1 MSVYLWGVACA
12 DVSLPVGVVACADV
26 IYLWGV
32 ACADVS
38 LPVGVVACAD
48 VSLPVGGGVC

>member
-1 MSVYLWGVACA
+1 MLLSV
-12 DVSLPVGVVACADV
+12 
-26 IYLWGV
+26 YLWGV

>member
-12 DVSLPVGVVACADV
+12 DVSLPVGVVACA
-26 IYLWGV
+26 
-32 ACADVS
+32 A
-38 LPVGVVACAD
+38 